1 MSKKAA
7 GLISFR
13 AHGRAFI
20 GVAVLSALV
29 NVLHLSGSLF
39 MLETYD
45 RVLPSR
51 SVPTL
56 IGLAAI
62 LVMPFCFQATFDI
75 VRGRIL
81 SRIGASLDESLG
93 ETVFQLVLLRPI
105 RARQDGDGQQPL
117 RDLDQI
123 RSFLAGGGPTALF
136 DLPWMPLYIAICF
149 AFHFWIGMTAVVG
162 AVLLVILTALT
173 EVLTRGTTQE
183 VVAGL
188 KARNAVTNAGQ
199 RNAEVIYAMGMSG
212 RVGELWN
219 AANRKI
225 LVQQQRASDVG
236 GGFGAV
242 SRMTRMLLQSS
253 VLAVAAYLVMAG
265 EVTPGVM
272 IASSILAGRALA
284 PVDLAIA
291 NWKGFVSA
299 RQSRKRLGALLLEAA
314 GHADP
319 LPLPAPRKVLSVEN
333 VGSAAPG
340 GNRILIENV
349 SFTLNAGD
357 GLGIIGPSGSGKS
370 TVARTIVGVWPARM
384 GKIRLDGAA
393 LDQWDPGRLGRHI
406 GYLPQDVELFS
417 GSIAQNIARFDPQAD
432 PETVIAAAVAA
443 DVHEMI
449 LRLPNGYDTEIGDA
463 GMSLSGGQRQR
474 VALARA
480 LYGDPFV
487 VVLDEPNSNLDND
500 GDVALTEALIK
511 VRARGGIVIVI
522 AHRAGALSAL
532 DQVLVMANGKQMSFG
547 PKDENLSTL
556 LKASSPSKVATLR
569 AVRAGGQPGET
580 A

>member
-1 MSKKAA
+1 M
-7 GLISFR
+7 
-13 AHGRAFI
+13 
-20 GVAVLSALV
+20 
-29 NVLHLSGSLF
+29 
-39 MLETYD
+39 
-45 RVLPSR
+45 
-51 SVPTL
+51 
-56 IGLAAI
+56 
-62 LVMPFCFQATFDI
+62 
-75 VRGRIL
+75 
-81 SRIGASLDESLG
+81 
-93 ETVFQLVLLRPI
+93 
-105 RARQDGDGQQPL
+105 
-117 RDLDQI
+117 
-123 RSFLAGGGPTALF
+123 
-136 DLPWMPLYIAICF
+136 
-149 AFHFWIGMTAVVG
+149 
-162 AVLLVILTALT
+162 
-173 EVLTRGTTQE
+173 
-183 VVAGL
+183 
-188 KARNAVTNAGQ
+188 
-199 RNAEVIYAMGMSG
+199 
-212 RVGELWN
+212 
-219 AANRKI
+219 
-225 LVQQQRASDVG
+225 
-236 GGFGAV
+236 
-242 SRMTRMLLQSS
+242 
-253 VLAVAAYLVMAG
+253 
-265 EVTPGVM
+265 
-272 IASSILAGRALA
+272 
-284 PVDLAIA
+284 
-291 NWKGFVSA
+291 
-299 RQSRKRLGALLLEAA
+299 
-314 GHADP
+314 
-319 LPLPAPRKVLSVEN
+319 PLPAPRKVLSVEN

-384 GKIRLDGAA
+384 GRSASTARRSTNGM
-393 LDQWDPGRLGRHI
+393 PGRLGRHI

-547 PKDENLSTL
+547 PKDEILSTL
-556 LKASSPSKVATLR
+556 LKAPSPSTGGDAAGR
-569 AVRAGGQPGET
+569 ARRPAAGRD